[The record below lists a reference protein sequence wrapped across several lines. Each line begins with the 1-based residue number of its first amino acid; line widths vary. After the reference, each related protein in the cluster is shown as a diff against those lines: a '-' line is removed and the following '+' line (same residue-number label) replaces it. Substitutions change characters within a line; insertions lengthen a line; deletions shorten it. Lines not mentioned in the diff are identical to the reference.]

1 MTYNDLFQQW
11 GLTRIKLNPMFASF
25 EFSPIED
32 DRSAAWDMYVELLTR
47 ISTQP
52 LRENEGDEKTALD
65 SIYSLFDTTRIVLKE
80 KGRNAT
86 QFTRVAIIVLNQII
100 RPFTAKWH
108 RESLNGAFQDSEK
121 CKVFRNDL
129 IQLQNWL
136 VAYTRLLAD
145 MARVEDLTVIS
156 RED

>member
-1 MTYNDLFQQW
+1 MTFNDLFQQW
-11 GLTRIKLNPMFASF
+11 GLTKIKLNPIFANL
-25 EFSPIED
+25 EFSPVED

-52 LRENEGDEKTALD
+52 LGEDEGDEKTALD
-65 SIYSLFDTTRIVLKE
+65 SIYSLFNTTRIVLKE

-86 QFTRVAIIVLNQII
+86 QFTRVAVIVLNQVI

-108 RESLNGAFQDSEK
+108 RESLNGAFQDVEK
-121 CKVFRNDL
+121 CKAFRSDL
-129 IQLQNWL
+129 IQLQRWL
-136 VAYTRLLAD
+136 VGYTRLLAD
-145 MARVEDLTVIS
+145 MAKVEDLTAIS